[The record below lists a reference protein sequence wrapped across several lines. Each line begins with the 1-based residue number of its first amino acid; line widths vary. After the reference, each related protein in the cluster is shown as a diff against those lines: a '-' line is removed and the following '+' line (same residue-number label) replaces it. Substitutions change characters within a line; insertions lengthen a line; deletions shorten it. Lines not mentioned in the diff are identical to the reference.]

1 MGDLFDHLP
10 QTEPRGWPPPGPDN
24 FYFCSIPPP
33 EVAAAVLRQWQQLE
47 RQLPGRYSVRPT
59 ALHLSLLGL
68 VHGRGPVARDLNHV
82 RAAMQGLR
90 HPALDLVFDR
100 VETLGQKTKGHP
112 AIALVA
118 STQPQDALAT
128 RIYQALRLAGASVD
142 PPRKSLAHVTMAY
155 GPAIEGRRLTVPLSW
170 RVESFALVR
179 SVRGEGRL
187 EPLGEWPLEG

>member
-1 MGDLFDHLP
+1 
-10 QTEPRGWPPPGPDN
+10 
-24 FYFCSIPPP
+24 
-33 EVAAAVLRQWQQLE
+33 
-47 RQLPGRYSVRPT
+47 
-59 ALHLSLLGL
+59 
-68 VHGRGPVARDLNHV
+68 
-82 RAAMQGLR
+82 MQGLR

-118 STQPQDALAT
+118 STQPQDALAA

>member
-33 EVAAAVLRQWQQLE
+33 GVAEAVLRQWQQLE

>member
-33 EVAAAVLRQWQQLE
+33 GVAEAVLRQWQQLE
-47 RQLPGRYSVRPT
+47 RQLPGRYSVRHT